1 MSYGD
6 NSWQPCRRPAPAGAL
21 NANLTSRAA
30 ITSPSTSSLSHAKL
44 NPRHSSTLYDA
55 RGPRLRL
62 TCGKTSKYL
71 GRLRQGQTTR
81 GGTYSTIYSESTPRA
96 SQSTTTSEK

>member
-1 MSYGD
+1 
-6 NSWQPCRRPAPAGAL
+6 
-21 NANLTSRAA
+21 
-30 ITSPSTSSLSHAKL
+30 
-44 NPRHSSTLYDA
+44 
-55 RGPRLRL
+55 
-62 TCGKTSKYL
+62 L